1 MSESYIFDFSIP
13 KNFLR
18 FLNIYYNV
26 SDMNGAVD
34 KFEFVLAS
42 YSQDNIEDCLTDKN
56 MLGDGVTIH
65 STVKGGLFF
74 EENDG
79 LTVTIKTATPVTF
92 NIGNDIIPLK
102 ALFIRDASSKVVFM
116 YCINVNPFSI
126 TNSFIID
133 SDVIL
138 YTETDSE
145 YKV

>member
-18 FLNIYYNV
+18 FLNIYYNI

-65 STVKGGLFF
+65 STVEGGL
-74 EENDG
+74 
-79 LTVTIKTATPVTF
+79 
-92 NIGNDIIPLK
+92 
-102 ALFIRDASSKVVFM
+102 
-116 YCINVNPFSI
+116 INVNVWEDPNYPFKQHIELWAEMGIASKHP
-126 TNSFIID
+126 TAMLKQTG
-133 SDVIL
+133 V
-138 YTETDSE
+138 
-145 YKV
+145 